1 MADEEK
7 GLLSAEETE
16 KLELEKAQ
24 KSRNRVFALL
34 VFVSIL
40 LLAALVYEIAMLLM
54 PNQKAIK
61 LAFYL
66 TIN

>member
-34 VFVSIL
+34 VFVSVL

-54 PNQKAIK
+54 PN
-61 LAFYL
+61 
-66 TIN
+66 

>member
-40 LLAALVYEIAMLLM
+40 LLAALVYEIVMLVM

>member
-61 LAFYL
+61 LAFYF